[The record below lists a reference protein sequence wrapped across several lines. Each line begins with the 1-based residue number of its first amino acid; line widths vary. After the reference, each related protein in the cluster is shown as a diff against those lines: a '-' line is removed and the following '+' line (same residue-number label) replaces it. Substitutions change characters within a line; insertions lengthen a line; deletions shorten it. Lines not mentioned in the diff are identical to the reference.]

1 MTGQSSRLARMLNNV
16 LGLELADFAEAR
28 AFLCSPEGDAL
39 LEAWLSTHRDR

>member
-1 MTGQSSRLARMLNNV
+1 MTARSALAGALNRL